1 VWVLGV
7 ARLFYFNPLT
17 NDQTT
22 LWQMWSFGFVRPWMV
37 KHPVDAPKMRLAI
50 LPTEKIAR
58 GGTPR
63 MAIFRRRFHEQWK
76 ACGGSSS
83 RAIFRLM
90 LPWWTFTHVV
100 QIPRKFVQFLPPLLV
115 KHLLEFLQDP
125 RVPVLVGYK
134 LMLLAA
140 LRMICDKSAQ
150 ALYLFSASN
159 AGTQPTLFGCQ
170 TMILEKLQTISPRE
184 SLHLLSTHL

>member
-1 VWVLGV
+1 
-7 ARLFYFNPLT
+7 
-17 NDQTT
+17 
-22 LWQMWSFGFVRPWMV
+22 
-37 KHPVDAPKMRLAI
+37 
-50 LPTEKIAR
+50 
-58 GGTPR
+58 
-63 MAIFRRRFHEQWK
+63 
-76 ACGGSSS
+76 
-83 RAIFRLM
+83 M

-115 KHLLEFLQDP
+115 KHLLDFLQDP

-184 SLHLLSTHL
+184 LRC

>member
-1 VWVLGV
+1 M
-7 ARLFYFNPLT
+7 ARFRQRFY
-17 NDQTT
+17 
-22 LWQMWSFGFVRPWMV
+22 
-37 KHPVDAPKMRLAI
+37 
-50 LPTEKIAR
+50 
-58 GGTPR
+58 
-63 MAIFRRRFHEQWK
+63 EQWK

-83 RAIFRLM
+83 RAIYRLM
-90 LPWWTFTHVV
+90 LPWWIFTHVV

-125 RVPVLVGYK
+125 QVPVLVGYK

-184 SLHLLSTHL
+184 LHLPSTPLDLRLPDPVAATDQVHAFPSAPPRFKQFLRKWNASRPHLLPQDKHDC